1 MAFSLFPK
9 SIQFFTM
16 LNRQNKLLVESA
28 RMLAAIL
35 ENTGDVEEAFKKVN
49 MLEAEADLLCREI
62 SHQLSQTFITP
73 IDREDIYGLNLAQ
86 EDCINLI
93 KALSTR
99 FRLYGFS
106 YIRFPARKMAQN
118 LTAMAEI
125 SGKMLEYMSEKMEVS
140 SQVRLLKGL
149 KNECEM
155 LLGTGLAELLHDT
168 QIEDFQAVIDIMK
181 WTQVYDRIEMAF
193 ERVDD
198 LSDTIEEVVLK
209 NA

>member
-1 MAFSLFPK
+1 MVFALFPK
-9 SIQFFTM
+9 SIQFFEM
-16 LNRQNKLLVESA
+16 LNRQNRLLVESA
-28 RMLAAIL
+28 RILAAAMESTDGI
-35 ENTGDVEEAFKKVN
+35 EESFKQVN
-49 MLEAEADLLCREI
+49 ALEADADILCREI
-62 SHQLSQTFITP
+62 AHQLSLTFITP
-73 IDREDIYGLNLAQ
+73 IDREDIYGLNLIQ
-86 EDCINLI
+86 EDSINHI

-106 YIRFPARKMAQN
+106 YIRFPARKMIQN
-118 LTAMAEI
+118 LTSMTEI
-125 SGKMLEYMSEKMEVS
+125 SGRMLECLSEKKDVANH
-140 SQVRLLKGL
+140 VRTLKDL

-168 QIEDFQAVIDIMK
+168 EINDFSAVVDTMK
-181 WTQVYDRIEMAF
+181 WTQVYDRIEMAV